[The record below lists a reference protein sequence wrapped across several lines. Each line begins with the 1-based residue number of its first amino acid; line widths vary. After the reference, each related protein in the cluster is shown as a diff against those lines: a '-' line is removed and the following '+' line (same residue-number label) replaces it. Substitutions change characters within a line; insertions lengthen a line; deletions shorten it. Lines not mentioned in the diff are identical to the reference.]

1 VSVAFHLV
9 LALVFAFDLEGRCV
23 RCGDQRDLQP
33 VGVLTAVSGE
43 GLLLVGKDLAADA
56 QLDGDRVGVLAVV
69 TALVPVV
76 VPGLALGTDGGEVC
90 LVGEGFLP
98 VACRPGAVP
107 GAPELGV
114 RDAPPVAQ
122 SELVAEGFIGDQ
134 PFPRSMRSS
143 RCTPNAVSRS
153 FVASAVAQSSRN
165 VWASSSVIPSRDD
178 AAIRTGA
185 RVSRLKS

>member
-1 VSVAFHLV
+1 M
-9 LALVFAFDLEGRCV
+9 RC
-23 RCGDQRDLQP
+23 RDQRDLQP
-33 VGVLTAVSGE
+33 VGVLTAVPGQL
-43 GLLLVGKDLAADA
+43 LLLVGEDLAADA
-56 QLDGDRVGVLAVV
+56 QLDGDRVGVLVVFAAV
-69 TALVPVV
+69 VPVV
-76 VPGLALGTDGGEVC
+76 VPGLALGADGGEVR

-107 GAPELGV
+107 GPPELGV
-114 RDAPPVAQ
+114 GNAPPVAQ
-122 SELVAEGFIGDQ
+122 GELVTEGFIGDQ

-165 VWASSSVIPSRDD
+165 VWASSSVMPSRD
-178 AAIRTGA
+178 AAAMRTGP